1 MESEFDIGN
10 KIYIHIHIQISKKKT
25 NMNMVST
32 NFLSIY
38 IPDHDNV
45 LQLQALGSEAGL
57 SSE

>member
-1 MESEFDIGN
+1 
-10 KIYIHIHIQISKKKT
+10 
-25 NMNMVST
+25 MVST